1 MGGAVV
7 MRIGLLLGGKWD
19 SMLGEGGDGVGYGDG
34 EEVEEG
40 GNEEA
45 VRKGEEGRFT
55 GGKMIE
61 REDASERRCK

>member
-1 MGGAVV
+1 MVWAMAMG
-7 MRIGLLLGGKWD
+7 RRWKR
-19 SMLGEGGDGVGYGDG
+19 GGD
-34 EEVEEG
+34 
-40 GNEEA
+40 EEA